1 MAKISYFPR
10 MGGASMSW
18 THVQEDWRGVRNLL
32 LRGGDASEWQR
43 DALRSA
49 LAQDAHDV
57 ANDAELLAAILRG
70 RAAEAAESGDRV
82 PDLDAVTRSVR
93 TRRPSGLRSALSCRR
108 LSS

>member
-1 MAKISYFPR
+1 
-10 MGGASMSW
+10 MSW
-18 THVQEDWRGVRNLL
+18 THIQEDWRGVRDLL
-32 LRGGDASEWQR
+32 LRGGDASEWLR
-43 DALRSA
+43 DALRST

-82 PDLDAVTRSVR
+82 PDLDTVTSSVR
-93 TRRPSGLRSALSCRR
+93 MRRLSGLRSALQCRR